1 MSIESYNSL
10 RQKRDSIISI
20 LHEVAGFIG
29 DSHSAT
35 TSSQST
41 MAKGV
46 VSELKQ
52 ASEATSLINYS
63 KSLQQGVLT
72 IALVGESVHLKG
84 FLGGALLANKMLVN
98 RYIPAPVVLVYGKRV
113 NVAIYEA
120 GQKRPRMAEWKTFSH
135 ELQQHSDGA
144 VHFNFVQIERQLPLL
159 ETGIRLINFPGVEDI
174 TRRKSISGSIFSM
187 SKESLTRIS
196 TIVEYSLQIHKRRWR
211 FVLRLHRTAKS
222 LQLLA

>member
-10 RQKRDSIISI
+10 RQKRDSIVSI
-20 LHEVAGFIG
+20 LQEVAGLIG
-29 DSHSAT
+29 DFHSAT

-46 VSELKQ
+46 VSELKL

-63 KSLQQGVLT
+63 KSLQQGVFT
-72 IALVGESVHLKG
+72 IALVGESQHLKG

-120 GQKRPRMAEWKTFSH
+120 GQRRPRMTEWKTFSD
-135 ELQQHSDGA
+135 ELQQRSDGA
-144 VHFNFVQIERQLPLL
+144 VHFNCVQIERQLPLL
-159 ETGIRLINFPGVEDI
+159 ATGIRLIDFPGVVDI
-174 TRRKSISGSIFSM
+174 TRCKSISD
-187 SKESLTRIS
+187 SLLKQVDAFILVLGAEKPLFENTL
-196 TIVEYSLQIHKRRWR
+196 SLIYLSDE
-211 FVLRLHRTAKS
+211 V
-222 LQLLA
+222 